1 MARSTVPRFK
11 LSRHLGVNV
20 FNHPKAL
27 KRGVKVHRKLSE
39 YGEQLL
45 EKQKLKAYYGVL
57 EKQFRRYVEEALRS
71 KGNSGEILLQNLER
85 RLDNIVYRLGFAS
98 TLRQARQMVIHGHIR
113 VNGEKVDRP
122 SYRVKVGESI
132 SLREKSR
139 DIEMFADNFKNTSI
153 NLDYLEKDTENF
165 TGKLTRLPRR
175 EEIPI
180 EVKESKV
187 LEFYSR
193 R

>member
-113 VNGEKVDRP
+113 VNGEKLDRP

-139 DIEMFADNFKNTSI
+139 DIEMFADNFKNTTI

>member
-98 TLRQARQMVIHGHIR
+98 TLRQARQMLIHGHIR
-113 VNGEKVDRP
+113 VNGEKLDRP

-139 DIEMFADNFKNTSI
+139 DIEMFADNFKNTTI

>member
-1 MARSTVPRFK
+1 
-11 LSRHLGVNV
+11 
-20 FNHPKAL
+20 
-27 KRGVKVHRKLSE
+27 
-39 YGEQLL
+39 
-45 EKQKLKAYYGVL
+45 
-57 EKQFRRYVEEALRS
+57 
-71 KGNSGEILLQNLER
+71 
-85 RLDNIVYRLGFAS
+85 
-98 TLRQARQMVIHGHIR
+98 MVIHGHIR
-113 VNGEKVDRP
+113 VNGEKLDRP

-153 NLDYLEKDTENF
+153 NMDYLEKDTENF

>member
-39 YGEQLL
+39 YGEQLI

-113 VNGEKVDRP
+113 VNGEKLDRP